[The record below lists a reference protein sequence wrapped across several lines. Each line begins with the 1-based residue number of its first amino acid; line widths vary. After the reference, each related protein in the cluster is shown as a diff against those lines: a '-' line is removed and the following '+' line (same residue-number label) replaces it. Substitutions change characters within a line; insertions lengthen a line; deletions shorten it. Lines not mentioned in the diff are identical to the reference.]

1 MKYLLLIILGFLTS
15 FLMFSF
21 MVYDLNPANFDIS
34 DRGFIIVIG
43 IMFSVLY
50 ITIYFGIKNK
60 ILKL

>member
-1 MKYLLLIILGFLTS
+1 MKYLLLIIFGFLTS
-15 FLMFSF
+15 YLMFSF
-21 MVYDLNPANFDIS
+21 MVYDLNPANFDMS